1 MLVSAVCPLGEAG
14 LEACAGLGEGAW
26 FPPADGWSW
35 VLCLW
40 WAGLCQGLCGVGG
53 SGTGQ
58 TSSST
63 SPDGQGCV
71 PVCWLFGLR
80 CLAAAGLGQVLVR
93 KACLQEG
100 SQQGVL
106 PGALPPV
113 SVPAMSRT
121 RPPPRDGL
129 PSQQPGLAQAPV
141 RPLLS
146 LGPGA
151 HETCVCLRKHSFCVP
166 QP

>member
-1 MLVSAVCPLGEAG
+1 MPLVGRAVSRVVWSGRQ
-14 LEACAGLGEGAW
+14 W
-26 FPPADGWSW
+26 DWADFEQHVSRR
-35 VLCLW
+35 
-40 WAGLCQGLCGVGG
+40 AGLCSRVLVVRPEV
-53 SGTGQ
+53 
-58 TSSST
+58 ST

-121 RPPPRDGL
+121 CPPPRDGL